1 MITTST
7 DQPERKSGSSFS
19 TSLEHNSHSGPLVSV
34 IMIFWNAE
42 KFLQEAIHS
51 VLNQTLQD
59 YELLLVDDGSTDNSS
74 VLAQQWADIDQRIRL
89 LAHPGRQ
96 NRGTGESRNL
106 GLQAARGQ
114 FISFLDSDDVYEPD
128 RLSIHVNLL
137 LRQPLVGSAIS
148 RECYWRQ
155 WAHTDSGS
163 QSILP
168 DHEVGPFAH
177 PSTIIPSA
185 AMLYSIL
192 ATPGAPMP
200 GICSITFRKHLLG
213 SVGLIPNSFRDQYED
228 QVLIAKLLL
237 AAPTWLLDAC
247 LARYRQHQG
256 SLTSVAR
263 KEGAYCP
270 GQPHLARDRYL
281 SWLCEYL
288 HQQGYWNAKWS
299 KVLATQST
307 RPSGWRKK
315 TLCSARLRQTGL
327 QIAAFFPRR
336 VIHFLIQQLWH
347 IRDMGIRKR
356 ALMAGSQ
363 MENFLKGSLCEV
375 TTRDTTPRT

>member
-1 MITTST
+1 MIATST
-7 DQPERKSGSSFS
+7 GQTQRRSGSSFS
-19 TSLEHNSHSGPLVSV
+19 ASLKHKSLSGPLVSV

-42 KFLQEAIHS
+42 TFLQEAIDS

-59 YELLLVDDGSTDNSS
+59 YELLLVDDGSTDNSP
-74 VLAQQWADIDQRIRL
+74 VLAQQLANSDQRIRL

-114 FISFLDSDDVYEPD
+114 FISFLDADDVYEPD
-128 RLSIHVNLL
+128 RLSMHVNLL
-137 LRQPLVGSAIS
+137 QHQPSVGSVIS

-155 WAHTDSGS
+155 WIDAGTGS
-163 QSILP
+163 QTILP
-168 DHEVGPFAH
+168 DYEVGPHAH
-177 PSTIIPSA
+177 PNTIIPPA
-185 AMLYSIL
+185 VMLYSIL

-200 GICSITFRKHLLG
+200 GVCSITFRKHLLG
-213 SVGLIPNSFRDQYED
+213 YVGLIPYSFRDQYED

-256 SLTSVAR
+256 SLTHVAR
-263 KEGAYCP
+263 KKGVYCP
-270 GQPHLARDRYL
+270 GQPHLARDTYL

-288 HQQGYWNAKWS
+288 HQQGYWNSTWS
-299 KVLATQST
+299 KVLAAQST
-307 RPSGWRKK
+307 RPPGWRKK
-315 TLCSARLRQTGL
+315 ALCSARLRQTSL

-336 VIHFLIQQLWH
+336 GVHFLIRQLWR
-347 IRDMGIRKR
+347 IRDAGIRKR

-363 MENFLKGSLCEV
+363 MEHFL
-375 TTRDTTPRT
+375 